1 MTVMKKITICAA
13 ALLLAPAALFAQN
26 REHLQIAAETRM
38 LQEQTQQLAIT
49 LAALQQALA
58 ESLKQINTQVNARLD
73 QIIETARKSF
83 ADQKL
88 LIDNLAND
96 TRIIRERSDDTNV
109 RIAALREEVE
119 ALRTTVQAIQ
129 AAPPPAPVVDPAQID
144 PNATT
149 GVFPPAPVPVPV
161 PAPALP
167 STAGLSP
174 SRLFETARSDFGA
187 GQYTLAITGFEQF
200 IRAFPK
206 SENADD
212 AQFYIGEAYGYQSRF
227 NDAVAAYNLVIQ
239 NYPGANMVPDAYY
252 KRGLAYERLRQTDA
266 ARASWETLVKSFPDS
281 DAGRLAKQN
290 LDRLG
295 REQQPPTPR

>member
-1 MTVMKKITICAA
+1 M
-13 ALLLAPAALFAQN
+13 
-26 REHLQIAAETRM
+26 
-38 LQEQTQQLAIT
+38 
-49 LAALQQALA
+49 
-58 ESLKQINTQVNARLD
+58 
-73 QIIETARKSF
+73 
-83 ADQKL
+83 
-88 LIDNLAND
+88 
-96 TRIIRERSDDTNV
+96 
-109 RIAALREEVE
+109 
-119 ALRTTVQAIQ
+119 RTTIQAIQ
-129 AAPPPAPVVDPAQID
+129 VAPPPPAPVVDPTQID

-149 GVFPPAPVPVPV
+149 GVLPPPVSVPT
-161 PAPALP
+161 PAPAPPPL

-174 SRLFETARSDFGA
+174 ARMFETARGDFAA

-227 NDAVAAYNLVIQ
+227 NDAVTAYNLVIQ

-252 KRGLAYERLRQTDA
+252 KRGLAYERLGQPDA
-266 ARASWETLVKSFPDS
+266 ARASWETVAKSFPDS

-295 REQQPPTPR
+295 RTQQPPTPQR